1 MNEKK
6 SVLTTFENIP
16 YERLDFDKIKAFYDE
31 LNARL
36 AAAQSYA
43 EVKKCILE
51 EEEFSSTINTM
62 GTIATV
68 RHTIDTSDE
77 FYSAEEEFFNQK
89 YPEIMPYMQAFNAGL
104 LRSPFRKQIDE
115 EYGAHFLKAVQLS
128 VDSFSEKNIALMQEE
143 NELTSRY
150 QKLTAACKIPF
161 DGGEHNLYGILKYFS
176 DPDRAV
182 RKAAAQKYAEFFE
195 QNDKELGEIFDRWV
209 KIRHEMGTNMGFDNF
224 VRLGYMQQG
233 RMDYDEKDVAAF
245 RAQVLEEVVPFCS
258 KLYEAQAKRI
268 GVEKIRFYDEQLIFL
283 DGNAVPIGDRQ
294 YLVEQARKMYRDM
307 SEETG
312 EFIDF
317 MIEHEL
323 MDLDNKPNK
332 AATGYMTTLNDYKAP
347 FVYSCFNGTTADVDV
362 LTHEM
367 GHAFAAY
374 MAMQH
379 QPLQALWSEPTD
391 IAEIHSM
398 SMEQFAYPYAELFFG
413 DKAEQYRFQHLQEA
427 ITFIPFGVAVD
438 EFQHIVYEQPNL
450 TPDERT
456 AIWRDLEKKYMPWRD
471 YGEDN
476 EFFSRGGWWYHKLHI
491 FHYPFYYINYTL
503 TTMGA
508 LEFKKKQSVNKA
520 ACWEDYKTLCE
531 IGGSLGY
538 RDALKAANLAIPFE
552 KGGVKRAV
560 SYAIDI
566 LSEKIKEKE
575 V

>member
-1 MNEKK
+1 MNTKK
-6 SVLTTFENIP
+6 QDFTTFENIQ
-16 YERLDFDKIKAFYDE
+16 YERIDFEQLKTFYQE
-31 LNARL
+31 ITARL
-36 AAAQSYA
+36 NGAQSYA
-43 EVKKCILE
+43 EVKQCILDE
-51 EEEFSSTINTM
+51 EAYSSTVNTM
-62 GTIATV
+62 GTIAAV

-77 FYSAEEEFFNQK
+77 FYAKEEEYFDQN
-89 YPEIMPYMQAFNAGL
+89 YPEAMPYMQAFNVGL
-104 LRSPFRKQIDE
+104 LISPFRKEIEE
-115 EYGAHFLKAVQLS
+115 EYGAHFLKMVELS
-128 VDSFSEKNIALMQEE
+128 TNSFSEKNIALMQEE
-143 NELTSRY
+143 SELTNRY

-176 DPDRAV
+176 DPNREV

-195 QNDKELGEIFDRWV
+195 KNDKELGEIFDRLV
-209 KIRHEMGTNMGFDNF
+209 KIRDEMGKNMGFANYIP
-224 VRLGYMQQG
+224 LGYQKQS
-233 RMDYDEKDVAAF
+233 RLDYDEKDVAAF
-245 RAQVLEEVVPFCS
+245 RAQVLEEIVPFCS

-268 GVEKIRFYDEQLIFL
+268 GVDKIRFYDEQLIFL
-283 DGNAVPIGDRQ
+283 GGNAVPIGDRA
-294 YLVEQARKMYRDM
+294 YLVEQARKMYHDM

-347 FVYSCFNGTTADVDV
+347 FVYSCFNGTTGDVDV

-367 GHAFAAY
+367 GHAFAGY
-374 MAMQH
+374 MAMRT

-427 ITFIPFGVAVD
+427 ITFIPFGIAVD
-438 EFQHIVYEQPNL
+438 EFQHIVYERPEL

-456 AIWRDLEKKYMPWRD
+456 AIWRGLEKKYMPWRD

-491 FHYPFYYINYTL
+491 YHYPFYYINYTL
-503 TTMGA
+503 TSMGA
-508 LEFKKKQSVNKA
+508 LEFKKKQATDKA
-520 ACWEDYKTLCE
+520 ACWEDYKTLCK

-538 RDALKAANLAIPFE
+538 RDALKAANLAVPFE
-552 KGGVKRAV
+552 RGGVKRAV

-566 LSEKIKEKE
+566 LTEKIKEN
-575 V
+575 

>member
-1 MNEKK
+1 MNTKK
-6 SVLTTFENIP
+6 QDFTTFENIQ
-16 YERLDFDKIKAFYDE
+16 YERIDFEQLKAFYQE
-31 LNARL
+31 ITARL
-36 AAAQSYA
+36 NSAQSYA
-43 EVKKCILE
+43 EVKQCILDE
-51 EEEFSSTINTM
+51 EAYSSTVNTM
-62 GTIATV
+62 GTIAAV
-68 RHTIDTSDE
+68 RHTIDTSNE
-77 FYSAEEEFFNQK
+77 FYAKEEEYFDQN
-89 YPEIMPYMQAFNAGL
+89 YPEAMPYMQAFNVGL
-104 LRSPFRKQIDE
+104 LSSPFRKEIEE
-115 EYGAHFLKAVQLS
+115 EYGAHFLKMVELS
-128 VDSFSEKNIALMQEE
+128 TNSFSEKNIALMQEE
-143 NELTSRY
+143 SELTNRY

-176 DPDRAV
+176 DPNREV

-195 QNDKELGEIFDRWV
+195 KNDKELGEIFDRLV
-209 KIRHEMGTNMGFDNF
+209 KIRDEMGKNMGFANYIP
-224 VRLGYMQQG
+224 LGYQKQS
-233 RMDYDEKDVAAF
+233 RLDYDEKDVAAF
-245 RAQVLEEVVPFCS
+245 RAQVLEEIVPFCS

-268 GVEKIRFYDEQLIFL
+268 GVDKIRFYDEQLIFL
-283 DGNAVPIGDRQ
+283 GGNAVPIGDRA
-294 YLVEQARKMYRDM
+294 YLVEQARKMYHDM

-347 FVYSCFNGTTADVDV
+347 FVYSCFNGTTGDVDV

-367 GHAFAAY
+367 GHAFAGY
-374 MAMQH
+374 MAMRT

-438 EFQHIVYEQPNL
+438 EFQHIVYERPEL

-491 FHYPFYYINYTL
+491 YHYPFYYINYTL
-503 TTMGA
+503 TSMGA
-508 LEFKKKQSVNKA
+508 LEFKKKQATDKA

-538 RDALKAANLAIPFE
+538 RDALKAANLAVPFE
-552 KGGVKRAV
+552 RGGVKSAV

-566 LSEKIKEKE
+566 LTEKIKEN
-575 V
+575 

>member
-1 MNEKK
+1 MNTKK
-6 SVLTTFENIP
+6 QDFTTFENIQ
-16 YERLDFDKIKAFYDE
+16 YERIDFEQLKTFYQE
-31 LNARL
+31 ITARL
-36 AAAQSYA
+36 NGAQSYA
-43 EVKKCILE
+43 EVKQCILDE
-51 EEEFSSTINTM
+51 EAYSSTVNTM
-62 GTIATV
+62 GTIAAV

-77 FYSAEEEFFNQK
+77 FYAKEEEYFDQN
-89 YPEIMPYMQAFNAGL
+89 YPEAMPYMQAFNVGL
-104 LRSPFRKQIDE
+104 LSSPFRKEIEE
-115 EYGAHFLKAVQLS
+115 EYGAHFLKMVELS
-128 VDSFSEKNIALMQEE
+128 TNSFSEKNIALMQEE
-143 NELTSRY
+143 SELTNRY

-176 DPDRAV
+176 DPNREV

-195 QNDKELGEIFDRWV
+195 KNDKELGEIFDRLV
-209 KIRHEMGTNMGFDNF
+209 KIRDEMGKNMGFANYIP
-224 VRLGYMQQG
+224 LGYQKQS
-233 RMDYDEKDVAAF
+233 RLDYDEKDVAAF
-245 RAQVLEEVVPFCS
+245 RAQVLEEIVPFCS

-268 GVEKIRFYDEQLIFL
+268 GVDKIRFYDEQLIFL
-283 DGNAVPIGDRQ
+283 GGNAVPIGDRA

-332 AATGYMTTLNDYKAP
+332 AATGYMTTLNDYRAP
-347 FVYSCFNGTTADVDV
+347 FVYSCFNGTTGDVDV

-367 GHAFAAY
+367 GHAFAGY
-374 MAMQH
+374 MAMRT

-438 EFQHIVYEQPNL
+438 EFQHIVYANPEL

-491 FHYPFYYINYTL
+491 YHYPFYYINYTL
-503 TTMGA
+503 TSMGA
-508 LEFKKKQSVNKA
+508 LEFKKKQATDKA
-520 ACWEDYKTLCE
+520 ACWEDYKTLCK

-538 RDALKAANLAIPFE
+538 RDALKAANLAVPFE
-552 KGGVKRAV
+552 RGGVKRAV

-566 LSEKIKEKE
+566 LTEKIKEN
-575 V
+575 